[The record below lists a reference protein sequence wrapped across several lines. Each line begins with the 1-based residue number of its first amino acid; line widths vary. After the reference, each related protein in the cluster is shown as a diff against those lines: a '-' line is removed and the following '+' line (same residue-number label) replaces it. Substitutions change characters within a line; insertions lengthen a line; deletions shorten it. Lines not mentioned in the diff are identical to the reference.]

1 MKQLLLIVVLLPVV
15 NSKAQAG
22 HPAILPAPQQI
33 TYGAGSLPLA
43 GLSIRLPAAAAEED
57 RFAAQTLAACITSAT
72 GTPTTILNSGTGPAI
87 ALDRTG
93 GLDPLP
99 VPGETVGESARE
111 AYTLHIATTGS
122 QIRARS
128 SAGVFYGVQTLC
140 QMIEMPGAR
149 LPEAEVKDWPAMAYR
164 GTMVDMSEGPL
175 LRVGD
180 IKRQIDLMARWK
192 NNQYYFYNETTI
204 ALDGLPPAAP
214 GARLTKNDV
223 REIVAYARARHIDV
237 VPCLE
242 LYGHLHDLFRR
253 EEYSALADFPHGVE
267 FNAEDPKVKTLIAD
281 WVSQYTELFPSPFVH
296 VGFDETWQLQQ
307 AAAHGAAAPAAIFLK
322 QLNYVGGLFEQHG
335 KTILAWAD
343 IMVKIPDI
351 VKQLPPGIIAV
362 AWWYE
367 PQPDPQYRRWV
378 EPLVANHVPHI
389 VAPGVNG
396 WSEIAPDYDMT
407 FENIDTFIAAGR
419 KSGALG
425 VMNTIWSDDVQMLK
439 RPAWPG
445 IAYGAAAAWQQGPVD
460 RTHFF
465 DTYAAREYPP
475 TAAGSV
481 ASALRHMAESETA
494 LQTVLGQQTMLALW
508 GSPFSPKTLA
518 RATAHSADL
527 RQSRHSAEA
536 AEEEWLRA
544 VEQGADAASAQS
556 YIVECRLLDY
566 AGLKFQYGVEIT
578 QQWKLLGSHPDGERL
593 GNDFDNIVISQQHG
607 KLPDL
612 METITELKPQYA
624 QAWVEEFTPYRLAAA
639 LGRWDAEYEYW
650 RHLQA
655 NLFEML
661 DDYKPEKGL
670 PPFESLLPG
679 T

>member
-1 MKQLLLIVVLLPVV
+1 MKQLLLIVALFPAVS
-15 NSKAQAG
+15 SKAQAG

-33 TYGAGSLPLA
+33 SYGAGSLPLA

-72 GTPTTILNSGTGPAI
+72 GTPTPILNLGTGPAI
-87 ALDRTG
+87 TLERTG
-93 GLDPLP
+93 ASDPLP
-99 VPGETVGESARE
+99 VPGETVGENSRE

-122 QIRARS
+122 RIHASS
-128 SAGVFYGVQTLC
+128 SAGIFYGVQTLC
-140 QMIEMPGAR
+140 QMIEKPGAR
-149 LPEAEVKDWPAMAYR
+149 LPQAEVHDWPALAYR

-214 GARLTKNDV
+214 GARLTKEDV
-223 REIVAYARARHIDV
+223 REIVAYARARHVDV

-253 EEYSALADFPHGVE
+253 EEYSSLADFPHGVE
-267 FNAEDPKVKTLIAD
+267 FNAEDPRVKALIAD
-281 WVSQYTELFPSPFVH
+281 WVNQYTELFPSPFVH

-322 QLNYVGGLFEQHG
+322 QLNYVSGLFEQHG

-378 EPLVANHVPHI
+378 DPLVANHVPHI

-407 FENIDTFIAAGR
+407 FENIETFIAAGR

-445 IAYGAAAAWQQGPVD
+445 IAYGGAAAWQQQPID
-460 RTHFF
+460 RAHFF
-465 DTYAAREYPP
+465 DTYAAREYPSA
-475 TAAGSV
+475 AAGSV

-494 LQTVLGQQTMLALW
+494 LHAVLGQQTMLALW
-508 GSPFSPKTLA
+508 GSPFNPKTLA
-518 RATAHSADL
+518 QATAHGAEL
-527 RQSRHSAEA
+527 RQSRLSAEA
-536 AEEEWLRA
+536 AEEGWLRA
-544 VEQGADAASAQS
+544 VEQGADAASAQA

-578 QQWKLLGSHPDGERL
+578 QQWKLLGSHPSTDQL
-593 GNDFDNIVISQQHG
+593 GNDFENIVISQQHG

-612 METITELKPQYA
+612 METITELKPQYS
-624 QAWVEEFTPYRLAAA
+624 QAWLQEYTPYRLAAA

-650 RHLQA
+650 RRLQA
-655 NLFEML
+655 NFFQML
-661 DDYKPEKGL
+661 EDYKPEKGL